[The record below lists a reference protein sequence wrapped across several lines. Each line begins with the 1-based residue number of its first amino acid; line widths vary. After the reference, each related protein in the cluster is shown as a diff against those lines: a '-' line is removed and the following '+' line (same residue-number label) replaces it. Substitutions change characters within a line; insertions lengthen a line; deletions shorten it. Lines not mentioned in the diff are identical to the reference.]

1 MPRHLVRTNPAFQTS
16 YLNQEQLFQYHVLG
30 LSPKL
35 GSGDPIPLESGKL
48 SISMK
53 PQGLKLEVVISVDKK
68 N

>member
-1 MPRHLVRTNPAFQTS
+1 MPTGHKWLPF
-16 YLNQEQLFQYHVLG
+16 LPG

-68 N
+68 NWS